1 MTEVIAE
8 SKKAQISIILD
19 SSVLNTF
26 EKCPTLMK
34 YQYID
39 NLRLKGIKS
48 AALEKGDLIHIPLKH
63 YYKAKRDGIEWEAAV
78 KIGYEKMVHYSSKL
92 SLSDEDK
99 MLIFTTFMSYCEFYR
114 FEKWQ
119 IIEIERPFRLVI
131 YEDEDLRIIIQGR
144 IDLIVD
150 TGNAIMPV
158 DHKSESRKTEAIA
171 LSNQFMCYTYAAKAT
186 NLIVNKIGLQATLK
200 AEDKYYRTMLSYDED
215 NLAEWRDELIF
226 KVREMIGYAEVNHF
240 PHRYTSCQD
249 KYGKCI
255 FHAICHTARYARQ
268 VRLDSQFEVV
278 EPWNP
283 FNELEDDEPTLKE

>member
-1 MTEVIAE
+1 MTELIAE
-8 SKKAQISIILD
+8 SKKAQVSIILD
-19 SSVLNTF
+19 SSVLNCF

-39 NLRLKGIKS
+39 NLRPRGMKS

-63 YYKAKRDGIEWEAAV
+63 YYAAKKAGKDWEECV
-78 KIGYEKMVHYSSKL
+78 KLGYERMLKYSSKL
-92 SLSDEDK
+92 SLDDEARN
-99 MLIFTTFMSYCEFYR
+99 LVFTTFLSYCEFYR

-119 IIEIERPFRLVI
+119 IVEIERPFRVVI
-131 YEDEDLRIIIQGR
+131 YEDDELRIIIQGR

-158 DHKSESRKTEAIA
+158 DHKSESRRTEAMA
-171 LSNQFMCYTYAAKAT
+171 LSNQFMCYTSAAKAN

-200 AEDKYYRTMLSYDED
+200 PEDKFYRTMLSYDDD
-215 NLAEWRDELIF
+215 NLVEWREELIF
-226 KVREMIGYAEVNHF
+226 KVREMIGYAEVNYF

-255 FHAICHTARYARQ
+255 FHGVCHTSRVARHI
-268 VRLDSQFEVV
+268 RLESQFEVV
-278 EPWNP
+278 EPWDP
-283 FNELEDDEPTLKE
+283 FNDPEQDCDDN